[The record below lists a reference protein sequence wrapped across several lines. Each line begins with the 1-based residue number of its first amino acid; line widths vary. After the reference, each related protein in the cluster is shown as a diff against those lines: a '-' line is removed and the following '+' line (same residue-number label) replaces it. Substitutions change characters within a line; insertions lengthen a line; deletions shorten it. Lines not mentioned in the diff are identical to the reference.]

1 MSIFPVIEVPDD
13 AAQEDEAM
21 GTKFKFWFHHP
32 ELCTC
37 LFKRSRSNTGED
49 WAEKIAAELCEA
61 LGLPHARQE
70 LGIWQG
76 QRGTVSPA
84 MLTPDEELIHGND
97 ILAGIVSS
105 YPREEVYNVSQHTLD
120 IVLQAMS
127 RPDLQMPLN
136 WTPIP
141 AIESAIDTFVGY
153 LLLDT
158 WIGNGDRHHENW
170 GFVSTNQRSI
180 HLSPTY
186 DHASSLGRELTD
198 EKRQERLD
206 NKSIGA
212 YLKRNYS
219 AFYAQSSDS
228 KSLTTIAVFQAAAR
242 SHPQAARAWLSQLS
256 GISSDW
262 LANLFARVPEDR
274 ISTVA
279 KEFAIEILL
288 FNQHR
293 LLTLPEE
300 KL

>member
-1 MSIFPVIEVPDD
+1 MGSDQLRRWRYCRVREYQFDLSDRTSLSWHRVLKPIPRNPPEMSIFSVIEVPDD

-49 WAEKIAAELCEA
+49 WAEKIAAELCKA

-127 RPDLQMPLN
+127 RPDP
-136 WTPIP
+136 
-141 AIESAIDTFVGY
+141 VGA
-153 LLLDT
+153 T
-158 WIGNGDRHHENW
+158 
-170 GFVSTNQRSI
+170 S
-180 HLSPTY
+180 
-186 DHASSLGRELTD
+186 
-198 EKRQERLD
+198 RL
-206 NKSIGA
+206 
-212 YLKRNYS
+212 
-219 AFYAQSSDS
+219 
-228 KSLTTIAVFQAAAR
+228 
-242 SHPQAARAWLSQLS
+242 
-256 GISSDW
+256 
-262 LANLFARVPEDR
+262 
-274 ISTVA
+274 
-279 KEFAIEILL
+279 
-288 FNQHR
+288 
-293 LLTLPEE
+293 
-300 KL
+300 